1 MLFETKQREYAVI
14 AVLELAR
21 VYRFKRPL
29 SARKIA
35 AKYGFSQNFLTQVFQ
50 RLKEA
55 NLVEAVRGPL
65 GGFKLIP
72 APEEL
77 TVGYVVG
84 LFDEPEAASKR
95 SKSKVTSDAER
106 TKAKLEDV
114 WKIAEAKRR
123 EYLNSILYSDLLH
136 EPDEQEPLDFSI

>member
-21 VYRFKRPL
+21 VYRSKRPL

-35 AKYGFSQNFLTQVFQ
+35 AKYGFSQNFLTQVLQ

-65 GGFKLIP
+65 EDSSYSSARRTDSRIRRWIVRRGGSGKQAF
-72 APEEL
+72 
-77 TVGYVVG
+77 
-84 LFDEPEAASKR
+84 
-95 SKSKVTSDAER
+95 KSKVTSDAER
-106 TKAKLEDV
+106 TKRNLKTFGKLPKQNV
-114 WKIAEAKRR
+114 GNI
-123 EYLNSILYSDLLH
+123 
-136 EPDEQEPLDFSI
+136 